1 MWKVIRWPLIYFV
14 IQFLLIVIMAYFYI
28 QGGNAIDEFNS
39 FLLDKQ
45 LLIVVILGLIFIPLL
60 LIDYKKNYYNSE
72 VKKINIP
79 ILLII
84 VVLLSL
90 VYNVFAY
97 YVNNFTFQTSLFD
110 SNGNILYVLLST
122 GLIGP
127 VIEELMFRGIIYNEL
142 KKRITSMAA
151 ILITTLFFALTHF
164 NIFQII
170 YALALGF
177 ILIFVYEKYKDIK
190 APIILHMA
198 SNITTTLFVPLLIKD
213 NFIVNYSIFL
223 IGLIG
228 IFLIK
233 KYTKFFKI

>member
-72 VKKINIP
+72 VEKINIP

-84 VVLLSL
+84 AVLLSF

-110 SNGNILYVLLST
+110 SNGNILYVLLAT

-142 KKRITSMAA
+142 KKKITSMAA

-164 NIFQII
+164 NIFQVI

-228 IFLIK
+228 LFLIK

>member
-84 VVLLSL
+84 AVLLSL

-110 SNGNILYVLLST
+110 SNGNILYVLLAT

-127 VIEELMFRGIIYNEL
+127 VIEELMCKGIIYNEL

-177 ILIFVYEKYKDIK
+177 IFIFVYEKYKDIK
-190 APIILHMA
+190 APIILHMT

>member
-72 VKKINIP
+72 VEKINIP

-84 VVLLSL
+84 AVLLSL

-110 SNGNILYVLLST
+110 SNGNILYVLLAT

-142 KKRITSMAA
+142 KKKIASMAA

-164 NIFQII
+164 NIFQVI

-228 IFLIK
+228 LFLIK

>member
-110 SNGNILYVLLST
+110 SNGNILYVFLST

-142 KKRITSMAA
+142 KKRITTMAA